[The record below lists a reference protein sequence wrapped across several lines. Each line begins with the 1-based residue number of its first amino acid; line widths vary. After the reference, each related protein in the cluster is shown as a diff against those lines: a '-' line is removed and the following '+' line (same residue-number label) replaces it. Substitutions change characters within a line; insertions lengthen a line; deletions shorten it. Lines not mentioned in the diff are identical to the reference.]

1 METKTI
7 ELHSK
12 DELLKACLTKSQRC
26 KASKLYDEM
35 SHMMGRFEEDYEMK
49 KAELTYYEG
58 YSFISIYLEHGMKN
72 DEGTLA
78 QAFARDRAQCF
89 ISPRGKLN
97 TTTTKL
103 KTIMFLVVMKELAQ
117 SFVLN
122 IRRTLWA
129 KELN

>member
-35 SHMMGRFEEDYEMK
+35 SHYMGRFEEDYEMK
-49 KAELTYYEG
+49 KVELTYFEG
-58 YSFISIYLEHGMKN
+58 HSFICIYLEHGMKN

-89 ISPRGKLN
+89 ITPRGKVEYYDH
-97 TTTTKL
+97 
-103 KTIMFLVVMKELAQ
+103 KTQNNHILGRYEGIGTIVCAQ
-117 SFVLN
+117 H
-122 IRRTLWA
+122 
-129 KELN
+129 